1 MAALRKANQEL
12 KQLKEPC
19 VEEQDV
25 EMEMNN
31 RDVLAV
37 WLEIL
42 EKENQEMELLLEQE
56 RTPLRDKLEIEGA
69 KKKEAMLKAYTAAL
83 QFQHNVKVKAQ
94 EEVEAEMAA
103 LRKAN
108 QELKQLKEPCVE
120 EQDVE
125 MEMNNRDELAVWLEI
140 LQKENQ
146 EMELLLE
153 QERTPLR
160 DKLEIEGAK
169 KTEAML
175 KAYTAALQFQHN
187 VKVKAQEE
195 VEAEMAALRKANQEL
210 KQLKEPCVEEQD
222 VEMEMNNRDVLAVW
236 LEILQ
241 KENQE
246 MELLLEQ
253 ERTPLRDKLEIEGAK
268 KKEAMLKAYTAALQ
282 FQHNV
287 KVKAQEEVEA
297 EMAALRKANQELK
310 QLKEPCVEEQGVE
323 MAALRETNQELQQQ
337 KQRCVEEK
345 DKEIAA
351 LLKTNQEVKQQ
362 KERCLEEK
370 SVEIAALRE
379 RNQELTQLKERCV
392 KEEAKMAA
400 LQTTNQELKQQKLRC
415 VEEKDAEIAALL
427 KENQTLKQEK
437 ERCVDAEIVALL
449 KKQLNKPPQAL
460 SVVKEELVEVK
471 VELEV
476 EQEVRVD
483 PPEQTNEPIPTTQ
496 RRTTPWWRRFINS
509 FSCIRPNIND
519 D

>member
-1 MAALRKANQEL
+1 
-12 KQLKEPC
+12 
-19 VEEQDV
+19 
-25 EMEMNN
+25 
-31 RDVLAV
+31 
-37 WLEIL
+37 
-42 EKENQEMELLLEQE
+42 
-56 RTPLRDKLEIEGA
+56 
-69 KKKEAMLKAYTAAL
+69 
-83 QFQHNVKVKAQ
+83 
-94 EEVEAEMAA
+94 
-103 LRKAN
+103 
-108 QELKQLKEPCVE
+108 
-120 EQDVE
+120 
-125 MEMNNRDELAVWLEI
+125 MNNRDE
-140 LQKENQ
+140 
-146 EMELLLE
+146 
-153 QERTPLR
+153 
-160 DKLEIEGAK
+160 
-169 KTEAML
+169 
-175 KAYTAALQFQHN
+175 
-187 VKVKAQEE
+187 
-195 VEAEMAALRKANQEL
+195 
-210 KQLKEPCVEEQD
+210 
-222 VEMEMNNRDVLAVW
+222 LAVW

-282 FQHNV
+282 FKHNV
-287 KVKAQEEVEA
+287 KVKALEIEQNVLRFNNEDLNMKYRNLQRSHKKVEA

-337 KQRCVEEK
+337 KQRCV
-345 DKEIAA
+345 DKAVKIAD
-351 LLKTNQEVKQQ
+351 
-362 KERCLEEK
+362 
-370 SVEIAALRE
+370 LRD
-379 RNQELTQLKERCV
+379 RNQELTKLKERCV

-437 ERCVDAEIVALL
+437 ERCVEEKVDKKEDVEVKVEVEPEVRHDVKMNALEMEQKVLRLNNEDLNMKYGKLLKLHEKDKAVMAALEKANQEFEQQKERCVEEKDAEIVALHERNHELEQQKERCVEEKDAEIAALL
-449 KKQLNKPPQAL
+449 KKQLKKPPQAL
-460 SVVKEELVEVK
+460 CMVKEELVEVK

-496 RRTTPWWRRFINS
+496 RRTTPRWRRFINS